1 MPTPATNGV
10 LRTKLSDMK
19 VGDYIKWYNSG
30 NFALT
35 PDVPS
40 NAVEYSTV
48 NSSLDRIKITLT
60 TAGSFYF
67 IKVASGLCIA
77 DRHVVGTDCSRK
89 ILNKSNVFKGY
100 SYRSITAAEYDTY
113 IVKSD
118 LAGNIKPNDI
128 NTWHWINI
136 DAHNIVGEVTQDSGL
151 IVLPTGSWTGLREA
165 TYDATALVDGHG
177 DDAEHFGYRPVMEYV
192 DNSKSTNIFY

>member
-1 MPTPATNGV
+1 
-10 LRTKLSDMK
+10 MK
-19 VGDYIKWYNSG
+19 VGDYIKWYNAG
-30 NFALT
+30 NFTLT
-35 PDVPS
+35 SDVPS
-40 NAVEYSTV
+40 DAVEYRTV
-48 NSSLDRIKITLT
+48 NSALDRIKIASTM
-60 TAGSFYF
+60 AGSFYF

-128 NTWHWINI
+128 NTRHWINN
-136 DAHNIVGEVTQDSGL
+136 DNGYNIVGEVTQDSGS
-151 IVLPTGSWTGLREA
+151 IVLPTGQWTYLREA
-165 TYDATALVDGHG
+165 TYDATVLLDSNGTV
-177 DDAEHFGYRPVMEYV
+177 AEYFGYRPVMEYV